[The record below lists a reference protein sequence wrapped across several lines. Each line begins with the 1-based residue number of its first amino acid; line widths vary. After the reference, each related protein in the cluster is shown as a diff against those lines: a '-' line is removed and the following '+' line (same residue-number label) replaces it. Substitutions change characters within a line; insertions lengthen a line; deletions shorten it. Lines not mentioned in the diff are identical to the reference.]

1 MYRSLSHLLLLK
13 DLSVSLVTLVCAF
26 KMSDFPNFTL
36 KWNRFVIPKG
46 VSGDYKISQLH
57 SDIQRV
63 STEMSKGR
71 DVEPEVV
78 P

>member
-1 MYRSLSHLLLLK
+1 MSHLLLLK
-13 DLSVSLVTLVCAF
+13 DLSVLLVTLVCAF
-26 KMSDFPNFTL
+26 KMSDFPNFTF
-36 KWNRFVIPKG
+36 KWNRFVIRKG

-63 STEMSKGR
+63 STEMWKGR

-78 P
+78 L